1 MRGLVFVSSE
11 TLSHKSFSQNR
22 SGARKMKKSL
32 SSVCA
37 FFLLADFLFHF
48 LSLKKRVF
56 WVLFRVIHAFFTPE
70 KIYFS
75 RT

>member
-32 SSVCA
+32 SSCAA
-37 FFLLADFLFHF
+37 FFLLADFLVHR
-48 LSLKKRVF
+48 SLKKRVF
-56 WVLFRVIHAFFTPE
+56 WVLFRVIHA
-70 KIYFS
+70 
-75 RT
+75 